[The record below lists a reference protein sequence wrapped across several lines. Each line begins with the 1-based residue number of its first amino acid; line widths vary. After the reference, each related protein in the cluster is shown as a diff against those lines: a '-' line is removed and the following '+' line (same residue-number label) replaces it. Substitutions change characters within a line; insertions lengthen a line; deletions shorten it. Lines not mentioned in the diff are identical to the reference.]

1 MTRLYEVMQEG
12 GEGHPHYWAEPHFG
26 YYSSNDEWVLR
37 KHAYMLA
44 DAGVDFVFFDTT
56 NGNLHTVSHM
66 ALLHV
71 WEQMREE
78 GVNVPKIVFL
88 CGGYDSEFQELYS
101 SIYKKGLYEDLW
113 YYWNG
118 RPLLMLSGNV
128 NMTDEQENFFT
139 IRYSRAFSSTG
150 WYVERKGHACW
161 PWADT
166 VPQHKGNR
174 GWNLRANGRYVR
186 ILGHQ
191 HGKRQGCRAEFQQL
205 P

>member
-12 GEGHPHYWAEPHFG
+12 GEGHPHYWAEPYFG

-56 NGNLHTVSHM
+56 NGNLHTFSHM
-66 ALLHV
+66 ALLLLRV

-88 CGGYDSEFQELYS
+88 CGGYDSEFQELYN

-118 RPLLMLSGNV
+118 RP
-128 NMTDEQENFFT
+128 
-139 IRYSRAFSSTG
+139 
-150 WYVERKGHACW
+150 
-161 PWADT
+161 
-166 VPQHKGNR
+166 QHKGNR
-174 GWNLRANGRYVR
+174 GRNLRANGRYVR
-186 ILGHQ
+186 IPGHQ
-191 HGKRQGCRAEFQQL
+191 HGKRQVCRAEFQQ
-205 P
+205 PP